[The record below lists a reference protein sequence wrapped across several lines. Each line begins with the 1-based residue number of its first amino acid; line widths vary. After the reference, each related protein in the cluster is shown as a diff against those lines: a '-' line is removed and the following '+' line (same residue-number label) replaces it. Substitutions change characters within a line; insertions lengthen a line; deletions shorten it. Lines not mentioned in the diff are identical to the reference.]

1 MKAPDYTELT
11 PPRQALSPAPGS
23 APAPVAAP
31 RSRGV
36 TLQTSVR
43 SLKGIGNSR
52 GQCLERLGM
61 RTVGDALVFPPRRYE
76 DRRHLLPIGRLRLGE
91 FQTVGGRVKAVGMG
105 RTRRGIP
112 YCEVM
117 LEDGTGTLLARWY
130 RQAYLARTFQRG
142 QRVILAGRV
151 SPYPPREMVNPE
163 HEIEEVGDPASAG
176 YHTGRIVPIYP
187 LTAGLGQRFLRRWLA
202 DLTREQAPN
211 IADPLPTTVRERQ
224 QLLPLSEAVR
234 NLHLPDELAQAA
246 ASRRRLAFDEFFL
259 FSLAILRQRA
269 VRSEAVGIGF
279 EVPTDLV
286 GRARAALPFALTGAQ
301 ERALQTIWNDM
312 RQPRPMQRL
321 LQGDVG
327 SGKTIVALLA
337 ALTAVGN
344 GYQAAIMAPT
354 EILAAQHAERARAL
368 AEPLAVPVVH
378 LAGGMAAPS
387 RREALTRLAE
397 TSPCLAVGTHAFL
410 QEDVRF
416 GHLGFVVVDEQ
427 HRFGVLQRA
436 DFTRKAV
443 HPDVLVMTATP
454 IPRSLALVLYGDL
467 DLAVIDEL
475 PPGRQPVTTT
485 WIEEAERTRIE
496 RELRLRLARGER
508 AFVVCPVVEELAAE
522 LKAAVQTAE
531 TYRRGPMGEFG
542 VGLVHGR
549 LRSAEKAEAI
559 AAFRQGE
566 VRLLV
571 ATTVVEVGM
580 DVPEATAIV
589 IEHADR
595 LGLAQLHQLRGRVG
609 RADRP
614 GVCFVVADRAQITEE
629 ARGRLEALV
638 QERDGFALA
647 EADLRLRG
655 PGEFFGTRQSG
666 LDGFHLGDLTADL
679 RLLEAA
685 REEAMTV
692 LEQTPALD
700 GVWAAVR
707 AAMEERWVSRL
718 GLAQVG

>member
-1 MKAPDYTELT
+1 
-11 PPRQALSPAPGS
+11 
-23 APAPVAAP
+23 
-31 RSRGV
+31 
-36 TLQTSVR
+36 
-43 SLKGIGNSR
+43 
-52 GQCLERLGM
+52 
-61 RTVGDALVFPPRRYE
+61 
-76 DRRHLLPIGRLRLGE
+76 
-91 FQTVGGRVKAVGMG
+91 
-105 RTRRGIP
+105 
-112 YCEVM
+112 
-117 LEDGTGTLLARWY
+117 
-130 RQAYLARTFQRG
+130 
-142 QRVILAGRV
+142 
-151 SPYPPREMVNPE
+151 
-163 HEIEEVGDPASAG
+163 
-176 YHTGRIVPIYP
+176 
-187 LTAGLGQRFLRRWLA
+187 
-202 DLTREQAPN
+202 
-211 IADPLPTTVRERQ
+211 
-224 QLLPLSEAVR
+224 
-234 NLHLPDELAQAA
+234 
-246 ASRRRLAFDEFFL
+246 
-259 FSLAILRQRA
+259 
-269 VRSEAVGIGF
+269 
-279 EVPTDLV
+279 
-286 GRARAALPFALTGAQ
+286 
-301 ERALQTIWNDM
+301 
-312 RQPRPMQRL
+312 
-321 LQGDVG
+321 VG

-378 LAGGMAAPS
+378 LAGGMTAPS
-387 RREALTRLAE
+387 RREALARLAE
-397 TSPCLAVGTHAFL
+397 TPACLAVGTHAFL

-416 GHLGFVVVDEQ
+416 GRLGLVVVDEQ

-436 DFTRKAV
+436 EFRRKGAR
-443 HPDVLVMTATP
+443 PDVLVMTATP

-467 DLAVIDEL
+467 DLTVIDEL

-485 WIEEAERTRIE
+485 WIEEAERARIE

-508 AFVVCPVVEELAAE
+508 AYVVCPVVEESAAE

-531 TYRRGPMGEFG
+531 AYRKGPLGEFG

-549 LRSAEKAEAI
+549 LRSAVKAETI
-559 AAFRQGE
+559 AAFRQGG

-589 IEHADR
+589 VEHADR

-614 GVCFVVADRAQITEE
+614 GVCFVVADRAEITEE
-629 ARGRLEALV
+629 ARGRLEAFV

-666 LDGFHLGDLTADL
+666 LDGFQLGDLTADL

-685 REEAMTV
+685 RGEAMTV
-692 LEQTPALD
+692 LEQAPALD
-700 GVWAAVR
+700 GAWAAVR
-707 AAMEERWVSRL
+707 AAMEQRWASRL

>member
-1 MKAPDYTELT
+1 L
-11 PPRQALSPAPGS
+11 L
-23 APAPVAAP
+23 
-31 RSRGV
+31 
-36 TLQTSVR
+36 
-43 SLKGIGNSR
+43 
-52 GQCLERLGM
+52 
-61 RTVGDALVFPPRRYE
+61 PPRRYE
-76 DRRHLLPIGRLRLGE
+76 DRRELLPIGRLSLGE
-91 FQTVGGRVKAVGMG
+91 FQTVAGRVKAVGTG

-112 YCEVM
+112 YCEAM

-130 RQAYLARTFQRG
+130 RQPYLARTFRRG
-142 QRVILAGRV
+142 LRVILAGRV

-163 HEIEEVGDPASAG
+163 HEILDTGDPAEAG

-187 LTAGLGQRFLRRWLA
+187 LTAGLGQRFIRRWLA
-202 DLTREQAPN
+202 DLTHELAGKIP
-211 IADPLPTTVRERQ
+211 DPLPPSVRDRQ
-224 QLLPLSEAVR
+224 QLLPLPEAIR
-234 NLHLPDELAQAA
+234 NLHLPEEPGHAA

-269 VRSEAVGIGF
+269 ARSRSVGIGF
-279 EVPTDLV
+279 EVPTGLV
-286 GRARAALPFALTGAQ
+286 DQAVARLPFALTAAQ
-301 ERALQTIWNDM
+301 ERALAAIWNDM
-312 RQPRPMQRL
+312 RLPTPMQRL
-321 LQGDVG
+321 LQGEVG

-416 GHLGFVVVDEQ
+416 GRLGFVVVDEQ

-436 DFTRKAV
+436 DFKRKAA

-467 DLAVIDEL
+467 DLTVIDEL
-475 PPGRQPVTTT
+475 PPGRQPVTTV
-485 WIEEAERTRIE
+485 WIEDSERARIE
-496 RELRLRLARGER
+496 TELRARLARGER
-508 AFVVCPVVEELAAE
+508 AYVVCPVVEESAAE

-531 TYRRGPMGEFG
+531 AYRRGPLGGFG

-549 LRSAEKAEAI
+549 LRGAEKVETI
-559 AAFRQGE
+559 AAFRDGRI
-566 VRLLV
+566 RLLV

-580 DVPEATAIV
+580 DVPEATVIV

-609 RADRP
+609 RADQP
-614 GVCFVVADRAQITEE
+614 AACFVVADRTEITEE
-629 ARGRLEALV
+629 ARARLEALV
-638 QERDGFALA
+638 RERDGFALA

-666 LDGFHLGDLTADL
+666 MDGFHLGDLTADL

-685 REEAMTV
+685 RGEAMTV
-692 LEQTPALD
+692 LEQAPALD
-700 GVWAAVR
+700 GVWAAAR
-707 AAMEERWVSRL
+707 AAMEERWASRL